1 MGKGHQRR
9 PAAVPRATVD
19 ANYERTFRQQERY
32 APPKTRYSNDA
43 AFLLEALPHGPVSGI
58 ISATPSGRADAEG

>member
-1 MGKGHQRR
+1 MSKGSTRR

-19 ANYERTFRQQERY
+19 ANYERTFGPQDRY

-43 AFLLEALPHGPVSGI
+43 AFLLERLPHGPISGI
-58 ISATPSGRADAEG
+58 AAASPDRTNAQR